1 MAEHRSAPAYRRP
14 AVAAH
19 GGLGWFAAGLGGAGL
34 LAGLL
39 VAPPDE
45 AQADAARL
53 MYLHVPAAWTAY
65 LAFAVVLVGS
75 AGYLG
80 RHDLRFDRYAQAAA
94 EIGVGLTALTI
105 ALGSIWG
112 RAVWGVWW
120 AWDPRLVSTALL
132 LVVYT
137 AYLAVRRTDTDPHRN
152 ARRAAWLGIGGF
164 GMLPLVHFS
173 VVWWRSLH
181 QPATLL
187 APDPDPPIDPVMLA
201 ALTLCLAA
209 FTATASWVFLRRVA
223 RLRASV
229 HSADLE
235 RAAAA
240 AAPVPAGSAG

>member
-14 AVAAH
+14 AVAGH
-19 GGLGWFAAGLGGAGL
+19 RGLGWFAAGLGGAGL
-34 LAGLL
+34 LTGLL
-39 VAPPDE
+39 VAPPD
-45 AQADAARL
+45 AVQGDAARL

-80 RHDLRFDRYAQAAA
+80 RHELRFDRYALAAA

-132 LVVYT
+132 LVVY
-137 AYLAVRRTDTDPHRN
+137 AGYLAVRRTDADPHRA
-152 ARRAAWLGIGGF
+152 ARRSARLGIAGF
-164 GMLPLVHFS
+164 AMLPLVHFS

-223 RLRASV
+223 SLR
-229 HSADLE
+229 SAEQDPGRE
-235 RAAAA
+235 AAG
-240 AAPVPAGSAG
+240 APRVAVGSGR